1 MSKKQQYTTKFYES
15 NGGIIDAVTRDESGK
30 VVNVF
35 SGFQDGS
42 ITGLEVLAAARENW
56 PGADPFESCQWGG
69 KTMEEVAEEL
79 EEMEYHPEY
88 GDLIAETKPTPDYY
102 TDAQYIES
110 VEFNWSRMGYA
121 GLDLFKDLDAPEAVA
136 YRIKSSREW
145 NPGDCRRL
153 CELADMVDEYDSAD
167 SDTVEDVVSAAADK
181 LGVEIW

>member
-56 PGADPFESCQWGG
+56 PGADPFESCQWDG

-88 GDLIAETKPTPDYY
+88 GETTTQTPSISNLLSLTGAAWGTQDLTFLKI
-102 TDAQYIES
+102 
-110 VEFNWSRMGYA
+110 
-121 GLDLFKDLDAPEAVA
+121 
-136 YRIKSSREW
+136 
-145 NPGDCRRL
+145 
-153 CELADMVDEYDSAD
+153 
-167 SDTVEDVVSAAADK
+167 
-181 LGVEIW
+181 

>member
-1 MSKKQQYTTKFYES
+1 MTKKQQYTTKFYES
-15 NGGIIDAVTRDESGK
+15 NGGTIQAVTRDESGK

-35 SGFQDGS
+35 SGFEANPG
-42 ITGLEVLAAARENW
+42 TGLSVLAAARENW
-56 PGADPFESCQWGG
+56 PYADPFEPCQWGG

-79 EEMEYHPEY
+79 EEMEYRPEL
-88 GDLIAETKPTPDYY
+88 GDLIAETKATPDRC
-102 TDAQYIES
+102 TDAQCAEY

-121 GLDLFKDLDAPEAVA
+121 GLDLFKDLDVPEAVA

-145 NPGDCRRL
+145 NPDDCRRL

-181 LGVEIW
+181 LDVEIW

>member
-56 PGADPFESCQWGG
+56 PGADPFESCQWDG

-88 GDLIAETKPTPDYY
+88 GDLIAETKPTPDHY

-110 VEFNWSRMGYA
+110 VEFN
-121 GLDLFKDLDAPEAVA
+121 
-136 YRIKSSREW
+136 
-145 NPGDCRRL
+145 CRRL

-181 LGVEIW
+181 LGVEIF